1 MQPIRI
7 RMGLFSRFIRCA
19 MLTAATPTIVEIAV
33 VISVGM
39 KMSVGCA
46 APICERYIMMLTG
59 ISISPDVFITRNII
73 IGLVAV
79 SFFGFSS

>member
-19 MLTAATPTIVEIAV
+19 MLTAVTPTMVEMAA

-46 APICERYIMMLTG
+46 APICERYIMMLTV
-59 ISISPDVFITRNII
+59 SVSTPDVFIT
-73 IGLVAV
+73 VET
-79 SFFGFSS
+79 